1 MRRLLV
7 VLLTA
12 LPVAAA
18 DDRTTDKQLELTLRD
33 VHDRGAALHN
43 GGDPNG
49 CYRMYQGG
57 LLVARQMMLH
67 RPELQKTITAGL
79 QNAERLPLIANRAV
93 ALHELIEA
101 VRTELGKAAKGAG
114 PEKITVPPREIKAD
128 PKPAAHVGEVT
139 DGIVGRVLWQGKPL
153 KDVEVTFVTPGIP
166 LPIIRQTVSGEQG
179 IYSLPNLPPGMYTVV
194 IKPTP
199 ACAVQTLPARYA
211 TTATTPLKV
220 ELKGQGE
227 KFDLVLQ

>member
-1 MRRLLV
+1 MLLLFIFACPAV
-7 VLLTA
+7 
-12 LPVAAA
+12 AA

-43 GGDPNG
+43 AGDPGG

-57 LLVARQMMLH
+57 LLVARQLMLH

-79 QNAERLPLIANRAV
+79 QAAEKQPLIANRAV
-93 ALHELIEA
+93 ALHELIET
-101 VRTELGKAAKGAG
+101 VRGEIAKPVKGAG
-114 PEKITVPPREIKAD
+114 PEKITIPPRELKVE
-128 PKPAAHVGEVT
+128 PKPTAQVGEVT
-139 DGIVGRVLWQGKPL
+139 DGIVGRVIWQGKPL
-153 KDVEVTFVTPGIP
+153 KDVEVTFVSPGVP
-166 LPIIRQTVSGEQG
+166 LPTIRQTVSGEQG
-179 IYSLPNLPPGMYTVV
+179 VYSLPNLPPGTYTVV

-199 ACAVQTLPARYA
+199 TCAVQNLPARYA
-211 TTATTPLKV
+211 TTATTPLRV